1 MMGKDEKIIQDW
13 EKIDNAYIDE
23 VCRLLRLHETNIQE
37 YMVDCVASICDV
49 DKLDMMTNVSNL
61 NTIHSRWLFWYA
73 YRYMTKD
80 SFSHIS
86 HITLRYGKKFT
97 EQSVSSSVIKMGN
110 MIDNDTIWAKRWAII
125 KRIIKL
131 RDSTLSDENQNA
143 VVIVQY
149 PKNVEIKLRT
159 KTK

>member
-13 EKIDNAYIDE
+13 EMIDNAYIDE

-49 DKLDMMTNVSNL
+49 EKLDMMTNVSNL

-97 EQSVSSSVIKMGN
+97 EQSVSSSVNKMGN

>member
-13 EKIDNAYIDE
+13 EMIDNAYIDE

-97 EQSVSSSVIKMGN
+97 EQSVSSSVNKMGN

>member
-13 EKIDNAYIDE
+13 EMIDNAYIDE

-149 PKNVEIKLRT
+149 PKNVEIKLR
-159 KTK
+159 KK

>member
-13 EKIDNAYIDE
+13 EMIDNAYIDE

-97 EQSVSSSVIKMGN
+97 EQSVSSSVNKMGN

-131 RDSTLSDENQNA
+131 RDSTLSDENQNS

-149 PKNVEIKLRT
+149 PKNVEIKLR
-159 KTK
+159 KK

>member
-1 MMGKDEKIIQDW
+1 
-13 EKIDNAYIDE
+13 
-23 VCRLLRLHETNIQE
+23 
-37 YMVDCVASICDV
+37 
-49 DKLDMMTNVSNL
+49 
-61 NTIHSRWLFWYA
+61 
-73 YRYMTKD
+73 
-80 SFSHIS
+80 
-86 HITLRYGKKFT
+86 
-97 EQSVSSSVIKMGN
+97 MGN
-110 MIDNDTIWAKRWAII
+110 MIDNDTIWTKRWTII

>member
-13 EKIDNAYIDE
+13 EMIDNAYIDE

-97 EQSVSSSVIKMGN
+97 EQNVSSSVNKMGN

>member
-13 EKIDNAYIDE
+13 EMIDNAYIDE

-97 EQSVSSSVIKMGN
+97 EQSVSSSVNKMGN

-149 PKNVEIKLRT
+149 PKNVEIKLR
-159 KTK
+159 KK

>member
-13 EKIDNAYIDE
+13 EMIDNAYIDE

-49 DKLDMMTNVSNL
+49 DKLDMMTNVINL

-97 EQSVSSSVIKMGN
+97 EQSVSSSVNKMGN

-149 PKNVEIKLRT
+149 PKNVEIKLR
-159 KTK
+159 KK

>member
-1 MMGKDEKIIQDW
+1 MGKDEKIIQDW
-13 EKIDNAYIDE
+13 EMIDNAYIDE

-37 YMVDCVASICDV
+37 YIVDCVASICDV

-97 EQSVSSSVIKMGN
+97 EQSVSSSVNKMGN

-159 KTK
+159 KKI

>member
-1 MMGKDEKIIQDW
+1 MGKDEKIIQDW
-13 EKIDNAYIDE
+13 EMIDNAYIDE

-97 EQSVSSSVIKMGN
+97 EQSVSSSVNKMGN

-149 PKNVEIKLRT
+149 PKNVEIKLRA

>member
-1 MMGKDEKIIQDW
+1 MGKDEKIIQDW
-13 EKIDNAYIDE
+13 EMIDNAYIDE

-97 EQSVSSSVIKMGN
+97 EQSVSSSVNKMGN

>member
-1 MMGKDEKIIQDW
+1 MGKDEKIIQDW
-13 EKIDNAYIDE
+13 EMIDNAYIDE

-97 EQSVSSSVIKMGN
+97 EQSVSSSVNKMGN

-149 PKNVEIKLRT
+149 PKNIEIKLR
-159 KTK
+159 KK

>member
-13 EKIDNAYIDE
+13 EMIDNAYIDE

-149 PKNVEIKLRT
+149 PKNVEIKL
-159 KTK
+159 KEK

>member
-1 MMGKDEKIIQDW
+1 MGKDEKIIQDW
-13 EKIDNAYIDE
+13 EMIDNAYIDE

-37 YMVDCVASICDV
+37 YIVDCVASICDV

-149 PKNVEIKLRT
+149 PKNVEIKLR
-159 KTK
+159 KK

>member
-13 EKIDNAYIDE
+13 EMIDNAYIDE

-97 EQSVSSSVIKMGN
+97 EQSVSSSVNKMGN

-149 PKNVEIKLRT
+149 PKNVEIKL
-159 KTK
+159 KEK

>member
-13 EKIDNAYIDE
+13 EMIDNAYIDE

-97 EQSVSSSVIKMGN
+97 EQSVSSSVNKMGN

-149 PKNVEIKLRT
+149 PKNVEIKLKT

>member
-13 EKIDNAYIDE
+13 EMIDNAYIDE

-37 YMVDCVASICDV
+37 YIVDCVASICDV

-149 PKNVEIKLRT
+149 PKNVEIKLR
-159 KTK
+159 KK

>member
-13 EKIDNAYIDE
+13 EMIDNAYIDE

-49 DKLDMMTNVSNL
+49 EKLDMMTNVSNL

-97 EQSVSSSVIKMGN
+97 EQSVSSSVNKMGN

-149 PKNVEIKLRT
+149 PKNVEIKLRA

>member
-13 EKIDNAYIDE
+13 EMIDNAYIDE

-37 YMVDCVASICDV
+37 YIVDCVASICDV

-97 EQSVSSSVIKMGN
+97 EQSVSSSVNKMGN

-159 KTK
+159 KKI

>member
-13 EKIDNAYIDE
+13 EMIDNAYIDE

-97 EQSVSSSVIKMGN
+97 EQSVSSSVNKMGN

-149 PKNVEIKLRT
+149 PKNVEIKLRA

>member
-13 EKIDNAYIDE
+13 EMIDNAYIDE

-37 YMVDCVASICDV
+37 YIVDCVASICDV

-97 EQSVSSSVIKMGN
+97 EQSVSSSVNKMGN

>member
-13 EKIDNAYIDE
+13 EMIDNAYIDE

-37 YMVDCVASICDV
+37 YMVDFVASICDV

-97 EQSVSSSVIKMGN
+97 EQSVSSSVNKMGN
-110 MIDNDTIWAKRWAII
+110 MIDNDTIWTKRWTII

>member
-1 MMGKDEKIIQDW
+1 
-13 EKIDNAYIDE
+13 
-23 VCRLLRLHETNIQE
+23 
-37 YMVDCVASICDV
+37 MVDCVASICDV

-97 EQSVSSSVIKMGN
+97 EQSVSSSVNKMGN

>member
-1 MMGKDEKIIQDW
+1 MMGKDDKIIQDW
-13 EKIDNAYIDE
+13 EMIDNAYIDE

-97 EQSVSSSVIKMGN
+97 EQSVSSSVNKMGN